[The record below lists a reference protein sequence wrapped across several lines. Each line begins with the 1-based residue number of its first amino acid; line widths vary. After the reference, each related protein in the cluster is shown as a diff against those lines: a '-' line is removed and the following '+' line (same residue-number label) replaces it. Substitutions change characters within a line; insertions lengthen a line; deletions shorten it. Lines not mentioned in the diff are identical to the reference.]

1 MIDQI
6 HPNLLRQALQLG
18 RNGRRALYERLEFL
32 GDRVVGL
39 VVAEMLYTTF
49 PGEREGALAKRFV
62 ALTREETLARVGE
75 QIGLPERII
84 TRDDSLRHNSSVL
97 CDVCEAVLGAMY
109 MDLGLEAVKKFM
121 YPLWTPLIQ
130 EEITIPQDAKSA
142 LQEWAQKKY
151 KKVPEY
157 QMESRTGPDHCPH
170 FVMRVTI
177 ENYTAVAE
185 GSSKRIAEQIAAETL
200 LEQIRQESQPPAEDA
215 SGAQLLG
222 GIFS

>member
-6 HPNLLRQALQLG
+6 HPNLLRKALQLG

-49 PGEREGALAKRFV
+49 PDEREGSMAKRFV
-62 ALTREETLARVGE
+62 ALTREETLARIGE

-84 TRDDSLRHNSSVL
+84 TRDDALRHNSSVL

-109 MDLGLEAVKKFM
+109 LDLGLNAVKEFM
-121 YPLWTPLIQ
+121 RPLWTPLIQ

-151 KKVPEY
+151 KKVPDY

-185 GSSKRIAEQIAAETL
+185 GSSKRIAEQIAAEKL
-200 LEQIRQESQPPAEDA
+200 LEEIRNEAKAAED
-215 SGAQLLG
+215 SIPEIQLPKEL
-222 GIFS
+222 FS

>member
-6 HPNLLRQALQLG
+6 HPNLLRKALQLG

-39 VVAEMLYTTF
+39 VVAEMLYATF
-49 PGEREGALAKRFV
+49 PDEREGSMAKRFV

-84 TRDDSLRHNSSVL
+84 TRDDALRHNSSVL

-109 MDLGLEAVKKFM
+109 LDLGLNAVKEFM
-121 YPLWTPLIQ
+121 RPLWTPLIQ
-130 EEITIPQDAKSA
+130 EEITVPQDPKSA

-157 QMESRTGPDHCPH
+157 QMVSRTGPDHCPH

-177 ENYTAVAE
+177 ENYTTVAE

-200 LEQIRQESQPPAEDA
+200 LAQIRQESQPPAEDA

>member
-6 HPNLLRQALQLG
+6 HPNLLRKALQLG

-39 VVAEMLYTTF
+39 VVAEMLYAAF
-49 PGEREGALAKRFV
+49 PDEREGSMAKRFV

-84 TRDDSLRHNSSVL
+84 TRDDTLRHNSSVL

-109 MDLGLEAVKKFM
+109 LDLGLKAVKEFM
-121 YPLWTPLIQ
+121 RPLWTPLIQ
-130 EEITIPQDAKSA
+130 EEITVPQDPKSA

-157 QMESRTGPDHCPH
+157 QMVSRTGPDHSPH

-200 LEQIRQESQPPAEDA
+200 LAQIRQESQSPMEEAR
-215 SGAQLLG
+215 GTQLLG

>member
-18 RNGRRALYERLEFL
+18 RNGRRALYERLECL

-49 PGEREGALAKRFV
+49 PDEREGALAKRFV

-97 CDVCEAVLGAMY
+97 CDVCEAVLGAVDQPDDTSEPPG
-109 MDLGLEAVKKFM
+109 DL
-121 YPLWTPLIQ
+121 T
-130 EEITIPQDAKSA
+130 T
-142 LQEWAQKKY
+142 
-151 KKVPEY
+151 
-157 QMESRTGPDHCPH
+157 SRWSGD
-170 FVMRVTI
+170 I
-177 ENYTAVAE
+177 
-185 GSSKRIAEQIAAETL
+185 
-200 LEQIRQESQPPAEDA
+200 SQLSPA
-215 SGAQLLG
+215 
-222 GIFS
+222 